1 MITSHVLDTSIGKPA
16 AGISVELFF
25 QNGEHWNAIAKSQ
38 TNSDGRINEW
48 LNEQPNAGIYK
59 IRFDTKKYFEKKSVA
74 SFYPY
79 VEIVFEVKVD
89 EHYHIPLLLSPFGYS
104 TYRGS

>member
-16 AGISVELFF
+16 AGISAELFF
-25 QNGEHWNAIAKSQ
+25 QNGNDWISVAITQ
-38 TNSDGRINEW
+38 TNNDGRISEW
-48 LNEQPNAGIYK
+48 LSKEPNAGIYK
-59 IRFDTKKYFEKKSVA
+59 IRFDTKKYFEKKSVT

-79 VEIVFEVKVD
+79 VEIVFEIKSD

>member
-1 MITSHVLDTSIGKPA
+1 MITSHVLDTSTGKPA
-16 AGISVELFF
+16 AGISAELFF
-25 QNGEHWNAIAKSQ
+25 QNGENWTVIARSE
-38 TNSDGRINEW
+38 TTSDGRINEW
-48 LNEQPNAGIYK
+48 LSKEPGAGVYK
-59 IRFDTKKYFEKKSVA
+59 IRFDTKKYFERNSSA

-79 VEIVFEVKVD
+79 VEIVFEIRAD